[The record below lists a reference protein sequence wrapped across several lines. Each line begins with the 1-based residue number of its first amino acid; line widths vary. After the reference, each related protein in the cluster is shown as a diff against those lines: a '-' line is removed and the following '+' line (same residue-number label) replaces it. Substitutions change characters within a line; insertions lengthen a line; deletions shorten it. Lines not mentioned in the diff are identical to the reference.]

1 MEGTLPVWIII
12 LLFGGFLMFALGYCK
27 LYVSKANREAV
38 EDYRKRLKT
47 EPPVVIIREH
57 FSPYFYLN
65 LTVLIIVAAAVA
77 FFCQSYLPMLASFGG
92 GFFKGALIVLI
103 AFVLIPVFFAI
114 VLSLHLIGE
123 TITAMSY
130 EKLYQ
135 DRYGLEIKYET
146 E

>member
-12 LLFGGFLMFALGYCK
+12 LLFGSFLMFALGYCK
-27 LYVSKANREAV
+27 LYVSKANKEAV
-38 EDYRKRLKT
+38 EDYRRGLRT
-47 EPPVVIIREH
+47 EPPVVILREH
-57 FSPYFYLN
+57 FTPYFYLN
-65 LTVLIIVAAAVA
+65 LTVLIIIAAAVA
-77 FFCQSYLPMLASFGG
+77 FFCQNYLPMLDSFGG
-92 GFFKGALIVLI
+92 GFFKGTLIVLI
-103 AFVLIPVFFAI
+103 VFVLMPVFFAI